1 MNQGEA
7 TSGPSGKDAGLR
19 GAPGGRGDMNR
30 PTVLIVDDDRLVST
44 ATRALLEPSHEVLV
58 ASDGPSARAVI
69 DSQTQLDVALLDVR
83 LPGEDGLSLL
93 KHLRAV
99 RPTCESIVITS
110 HATFPLAVEA
120 MRLGVF
126 DFLAKPIADPRAI
139 ERRVAAAVERKRL
152 RESNEALKHR
162 LDAIGDTPQLIGE
175 SAGVRSLR
183 DRIRRIARGKGPV
196 LVLGETGTGKELVAR
211 LLHTSSPRAGR
222 PFVAIN
228 CAALPETLID
238 SELFGHEK
246 GAFTGATRRHP
257 GLFQAAHGGT
267 LFLDEVGDLPLQT
280 QARLLRAL
288 QEGEVRP
295 VGAVESVQVDVR
307 LIAATNASIEDALR
321 TGRLREDLLH
331 RLHTFRIDV
340 PPLRERTEDVP
351 LLARHLLERY
361 QARTGE
367 EPKTFSDAAMQA
379 LTAYAWPGN
388 VRELK
393 SAVEHAAT
401 LCEGETLEPDHLPA
415 PVTAR
420 WVAPE
425 GTAPVEPYRRARER
439 FERGYLA
446 ALLELT
452 KGNISSA
459 ARLSGIDRPNLRRL
473 LGRHG
478 LRSRST
484 GSP

>member
-1 MNQGEA
+1 M
-7 TSGPSGKDAGLR
+7 SI
-19 GAPGGRGDMNR
+19 R
-30 PTVLIVDDDRLVST
+30 PTVLIIDDDDLVVA
-44 ATRALLEPSHEVLV
+44 ATRALLEPTHEVLV
-58 ASDGPSARAVI
+58 AADGPSARSVI
-69 DSQTQLDVALLDVR
+69 DSSATLDVALLDVR

-93 KHLRAV
+93 KHLRAL
-99 RPTCESIVITS
+99 RPTCESIVITG

-120 MRLGVF
+120 MRLGAF
-126 DFLAKPIADPRAI
+126 DFLAKPVADPRAI
-139 ERRVAAAVERKRL
+139 ERRVSAAIERKRL
-152 RESNEALKHR
+152 RESNEALKRR
-162 LDAIGDTPQLIGE
+162 LDAMGESPQLIGD
-175 SAGVRSLR
+175 GPLVRTMR
-183 DRIRRIARGKGPV
+183 DRIRRIARGNGPV

-211 LLHTSSPRAGR
+211 LLHTSSPRTGR

-307 LIAATNASIEDALR
+307 LIAATNVSVEDAVR

-340 PPLRERTEDVP
+340 PPLRERAEDVP
-351 LLARHLLERY
+351 QLAQHLLERY
-361 QARTGE
+361 QARAGE
-367 EPKTFSDAAMQA
+367 APKHFSDAAMQA
-379 LTAYAWPGN
+379 LVAYAWPGN

-425 GTAPVEPYRRARER
+425 ASAPMPPYRMARER
-439 FERGYLA
+439 FERGYLTE
-446 ALLELT
+446 LLELT
-452 KGNISSA
+452 KGNLSSA
-459 ARLSGIDRPNLRRL
+459 ARVSGIDRPNLRRL

-478 LRSRST
+478 LRPRNSET
-484 GSP
+484 P

>member
-1 MNQGEA
+1 
-7 TSGPSGKDAGLR
+7 
-19 GAPGGRGDMNR
+19 MNR
-30 PTVLIVDDDRLVST
+30 PTVLIIDDDALVREE
-44 ATRALLEPSHEVLV
+44 TRALLEPSNEVLV
-58 ASDGPSARAVI
+58 ASDGPAARAVI
-69 DSQTQLDVALLDVR
+69 DSRTRLDVALLDVR

-93 KHLRAV
+93 RHLRTV

-126 DFLAKPIADPRAI
+126 DFLAKPVAEPRAI
-139 ERRVAAAVERKRL
+139 EGRVAAAVERKRL
-152 RESNEALKHR
+152 REANEALKLR
-162 LDAIGDTPQLIGE
+162 LDAIGDTPQLIGD

-183 DRIRRIARGKGPV
+183 DRIRRIARGNGPV

-246 GAFTGATRRHP
+246 GAFTGAARRHP

-351 LLARHLLERY
+351 QLAD
-361 QARTGE
+361 
-367 EPKTFSDAAMQA
+367 F
-379 LTAYAWPGN
+379 
-388 VRELK
+388 
-393 SAVEHAAT
+393 
-401 LCEGETLEPDHLPA
+401 
-415 PVTAR
+415 
-420 WVAPE
+420 
-425 GTAPVEPYRRARER
+425 
-439 FERGYLA
+439 F
-446 ALLELT
+446 
-452 KGNISSA
+452 
-459 ARLSGIDRPNLRRL
+459 LRRYNARFRKTIQ
-473 LGRHG
+473 GVTD
-478 LRSRST
+478 ST
-484 GSP
+484 MTMLKNY